1 MDEDNKYGLMASDV
15 FAELKSQLRFMK
27 ILVALLIF
35 LLAATNI
42 YHIHQWSLFDTVTV
56 DSGSGYANYVAG
68 DNTGGVYNGADSG
81 SQEEGREVE
90 GDTDQSGS

>member
-1 MDEDNKYGLMASDV
+1 MDEENKGGLMASDV

-27 ILVALLIF
+27 ILVALLCV

-56 DSGSGYANYVAG
+56 DSGDGYANYVAG
-68 DNTGGVYNGADSG
+68 DNTGGVFNGADSG
-81 SQEEGREVE
+81 SQAERREVE
-90 GDTDQSGS
+90 GNTNQSDS